1 MIPQSFALL
10 QTELAAV
17 FRREDVQPQPTS
29 SSASPPAKKP
39 RTSLFAHYSHSVEDS
54 NQHRTPER
62 QLTQYLDTINS
73 PSFDLAGTSIAD
85 LVQRKE
91 FSQLHQLFELVLCSP
106 ASSAPVERVFS
117 QSGLI
122 MRPHRAKMSD
132 ELLEALV
139 FLKCNTQT
147 SIDFPMKLTMTV
159 VAVDCEDC
167 DCANVCVCACTVFQL
182 CYRLNLLTIDLL
194 IKTWFYAV
202 VCKFTTLINFIL

>member
-1 MIPQSFALL
+1 MLQQRVASKVKIKSLLTSLVICCVVQTCVCVCVCLYCFAALL

-139 FLKCNTQT
+139 FLKCNT
-147 SIDFPMKLTMTV
+147 
-159 VAVDCEDC
+159 
-167 DCANVCVCACTVFQL
+167 
-182 CYRLNLLTIDLL
+182 
-194 IKTWFYAV
+194 
-202 VCKFTTLINFIL
+202 

>member
-1 MIPQSFALL
+1 MCVCVCLYCFAALL

-139 FLKCNTQT
+139 FLKCNT
-147 SIDFPMKLTMTV
+147 
-159 VAVDCEDC
+159 
-167 DCANVCVCACTVFQL
+167 
-182 CYRLNLLTIDLL
+182 
-194 IKTWFYAV
+194 
-202 VCKFTTLINFIL
+202 

>member
-1 MIPQSFALL
+1 LILTFKATAKDKNRCCNILLDLKQNVTTASGLEGQDQVLVNVAGNLLCSANVCVCVCVCLYCFAALL

-139 FLKCNTQT
+139 FLKCNT
-147 SIDFPMKLTMTV
+147 
-159 VAVDCEDC
+159 
-167 DCANVCVCACTVFQL
+167 
-182 CYRLNLLTIDLL
+182 
-194 IKTWFYAV
+194 
-202 VCKFTTLINFIL
+202 